1 LPLPK
6 RKRLNEKLSTAAW
19 NSTLMADR
27 YWSPS
32 PNHANQWEFSIAE
45 PQTLGF
51 GSEAR

>member
-1 LPLPK
+1 
-6 RKRLNEKLSTAAW
+6 
-19 NSTLMADR
+19 MADR